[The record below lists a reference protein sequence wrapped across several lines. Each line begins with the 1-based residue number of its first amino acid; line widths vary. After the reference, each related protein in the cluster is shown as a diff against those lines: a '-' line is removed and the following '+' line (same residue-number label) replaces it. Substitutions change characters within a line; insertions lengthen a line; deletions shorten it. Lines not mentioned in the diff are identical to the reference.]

1 MSEGL
6 TTPSAPAESS
16 ASEAS
21 EKPVSRGWD
30 DDPKEEKAE
39 PKEKVE
45 AKEEKPKPKPPKM
58 RKIKIDGKEEFV
70 DEDSV
75 WRDYQKY
82 RAGEKR
88 LSEAAKLKQETEER
102 LSRIKDDPYSVL
114 SELGLDPSELSEKWL
129 RQKLEEEFADV
140 DPRDKQMRELQKRLE
155 EYEGRERQAKEEEEL
170 SAREKFVESRKEALS
185 KTLAE
190 AMEATVLSKHPE
202 SQAAL
207 LREMAMYMRAAK
219 EQGEDVSPQD
229 LVEHLQSN
237 RFRQYHTLANQFEG
251 EELIEFLGKDVVN
264 KIRKADLERLRG
276 KRQSPAQSWKAE
288 APSVPQDKKSKF
300 INPSDYRFA
309 LRNME

>member
-6 TTPSAPAESS
+6 AAPSAESS
-16 ASEAS
+16 APETA
-21 EKPVSRGWD
+21 EKPQSRGWD
-30 DDPKEEKAE
+30 DDPVEEKAE
-39 PKEKVE
+39 PKETAEK
-45 AKEEKPKPKPPKM
+45 KEEKPKPKPPKM

-88 LSEAAKLKQETEER
+88 LSEAAKLRQETEEK
-102 LSRIKDDPYSVL
+102 LARIKEDPYSVL

-129 RQKLEEEFADV
+129 RQKLEEEFTEI
-140 DPRDKQMRELQKRLE
+140 DPREKQMRELQKRLA
-155 EYEGRERQAKEEEEL
+155 EYESREKQAKEQEEMT
-170 SAREKFVESRKEALS
+170 AREKFVESRKEALS

-190 AMEATVLSKHPE
+190 AMESSVLAKNPE
-202 SQAAL
+202 TQAAL

-219 EQGEDVSPQD
+219 EQGEDVTPQE
-229 LVEHLQSN
+229 LVEHIQSN
-237 RFRQYHTLANQFEG
+237 RFKQYHTLANQFEG
-251 EELIEFLGKDVVN
+251 DELIEFLGKDVVN

-276 KRQSPAQSWKAE
+276 KRQSPAQSWKTE
-288 APSVPQDKKSKF
+288 APAPTQDRKSKF